1 MTRKLLPRISAAR
14 PAVCSSPA
22 RHTLCFCLPPLPL
35 LPLMTL
41 LPCSLHLSSDWLI
54 IRKRE
59 ANTPSRGK
67 LVKTGGQGTDRWFQ
81 TWRKK
86 KNLDSSNII
95 HESQCEKPFT
105 TQLPEGL
112 RIVAECCVWI
122 MFPPRSVVSFTET
135 PPAQCRSAFEWM

>member
-1 MTRKLLPRISAAR
+1 MTRKLLPCISAAR

-35 LPLMTL
+35 LPLMIL
-41 LPCSLHLSSDWLI
+41 LPCSPHLSSDWLI

-67 LVKTGGQGTDRWFQ
+67 LVKTGGQGMDCWCQ
-81 TWRKK
+81 TWQKK
-86 KNLDSSNII
+86 KTLDSSNII
-95 HESQCEKPFT
+95 HESQCEKPFI

-112 RIVAECCVWI
+112 RIGAECCVWI

-135 PPAQCRSAFEWM
+135 PPAQCRSAFEWT